1 MSSWVT
7 VKDSEEAGRT
17 NGEHQDVEPAGEL
30 GIFKLRSTYTRA
42 LSALHGSEKVYDA
55 DWCESR
61 AHFEEIVSLAESI
74 MDETSAARSEC
85 TLLQFAAYSN
95 LSRMLSRTE
104 EKRKAL
110 NNALDAA
117 SVFSVRYGSVHDPGL
132 LLRIARLTLDVG
144 DLWSCEQ
151 LFIHGVN
158 GNTTHDS
165 GAGCLL
171 DSFYQ
176 LNVILQRRIASSSL
190 LDSANPCDECEIVSL
205 QQCASSSCTSIH
217 DSFLI
222 FNKFAATLAS
232 KDCLESSDYSF
243 TSYCSYLAEAIG
255 DDITNQDLSVF
266 EVPTVEFPALNK
278 LVYNEQE
285 LIEIPSSS
293 VTQNSTLKGSALPSF
308 DVIVLEGVSTV
319 NAKKQNTETREM
331 RSNPNPFQD
340 QKSQSE
346 NIGTSLTRRKKENQN
361 ASTTPAT
368 RLPALQVNFMKS
380 FRQSQ
385 CVSFRAF
392 LRLYTLKYSKS
403 TDCLYFAQCCYFAML

>member
-42 LSALHGSEKVYDA
+42 LSALHGSAKVYDA

-85 TLLQFAAYSN
+85 TLLQFVAYSN
-95 LSRMLSRTE
+95 LSRMLSKTE

-110 NNALDAA
+110 NHALDAA

-151 LFIHGVN
+151 LLIHGVN
-158 GNTTHDS
+158 GNATHDS

-176 LNVILQRRIASSSL
+176 LNVILQRRIASLSL
-190 LDSANPCDECEIVSL
+190 LDSAKPCNDCEIISL
-205 QQCASSSCTSIH
+205 PQCASSSCTSIH

-222 FNKFAATLAS
+222 FNKFAASLAS

-243 TSYCSYLAEAIG
+243 TLYCSYLAETIG
-255 DDITNQDLSVF
+255 DDITKQDLSVF
-266 EVPTVEFPALNK
+266 EAAMGEFPAVHE
-278 LVYNEQE
+278 LVYSEQG
-285 LIEIPSSS
+285 LSEIPSSS
-293 VTQNSTLKGSALPSF
+293 VTQNSTLKGSALPLF

-319 NAKKQNTETREM
+319 TAKKQNTETREM
-331 RSNPNPFQD
+331 RSNPSQD

-346 NIGTSLTRRKKENQN
+346 NIGTTLTRRKKENQN
-361 ASTTPAT
+361 TPTIPAN
-368 RLPALQVNFMKS
+368 RLPALQVK
-380 FRQSQ
+380 
-385 CVSFRAF
+385 
-392 LRLYTLKYSKS
+392 LH
-403 TDCLYFAQCCYFAML
+403 